1 MSGVPVVLVPVQ
13 IVVVGLAWRDKVVG
27 AEAEGWEVYW
37 STGMDDVV
45 LVVSVVPVS
54 VAAPVIAAVEVER
67 LLVLV
72 EELKALELV
81 VEVNVVVAEVTLVE
95 VDTALGV
102 AETAAARLQNISH
115 APVTQGRGRSRARTH
130 IVPVK
135 ATKSIS
141 I

>member
-1 MSGVPVVLVPVQ
+1 
-13 IVVVGLAWRDKVVG
+13 
-27 AEAEGWEVYW
+27 
-37 STGMDDVV
+37 V